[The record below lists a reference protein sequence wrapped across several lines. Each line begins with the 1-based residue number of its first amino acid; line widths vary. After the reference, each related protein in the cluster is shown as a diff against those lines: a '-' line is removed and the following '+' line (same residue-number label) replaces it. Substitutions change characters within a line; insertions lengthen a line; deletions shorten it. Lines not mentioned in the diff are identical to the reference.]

1 MDVSGCT
8 GPARRHIYIYIAY
21 IAFSNPD
28 DRHGVWAIA
37 ATIYSDIVE
46 APRSGFGLVL
56 VAPSCCTCA
65 TTIWMLGLGLKA
77 VPVREPPVGAPSDSR
92 GWGGPC
98 YRQPKGPAGGLMSR
112 WSRIWLWVSAVWI
125 WIVVDV
131 QLDLVSRSIDPFSRA
146 IRAVRLRTPQWE
158 IDWAHWF
165 EGVVLFGPPLVVLLV
180 GRLGFWF
187 ARRVM
192 RLRRVEVNGVPIR
205 ERQAMHATP
214 KVEPTREE

>member
-1 MDVSGCT
+1 
-8 GPARRHIYIYIAY
+8 
-21 IAFSNPD
+21 
-28 DRHGVWAIA
+28 
-37 ATIYSDIVE
+37 
-46 APRSGFGLVL
+46 
-56 VAPSCCTCA
+56 
-65 TTIWMLGLGLKA
+65 
-77 VPVREPPVGAPSDSR
+77 
-92 GWGGPC
+92 
-98 YRQPKGPAGGLMSR
+98 MSR